1 MAPSSSNSHLPA
13 DGPEVCSR
21 FLMSGVYVVECD
33 GCGQRHGTSAD
44 QARKQRVMRCEC
56 GQFVRLDRGLTELR
70 SEPARAA
77 MPAELTA
84 AGDEEEATHML
95 SSLSAVAALR
105 GGLRG
110 RATLA
115 SLHEDEHGSS
125 LPAPR
130 GTLRSLASAPSHHPP
145 SNAPTDKKLWYVDL
159 GGSRTV
165 EMTIEQLI
173 VARRSGKL
181 GEGALVW
188 REGMAHWRPVGTL
201 IPATSVAT
209 GRLTPVPPAPSR
221 APPPA
226 PSRPPAPLS
235 RPASGLRPPA
245 PSRPPEPIP
254 QSLASYE
261 RPLATLEFAL
271 DRPESTRPA
280 SATRSPLPTG
290 SNASRVPSRPPP
302 RAVTPVPRPATW
314 LASSAP
320 NASSRPLSRAPSV
333 AVPLSPPSAPPAPRA
348 TPIPTPL
355 PSFTSDRP
363 VEAPVTSGTW
373 DWLGQRPRWVSACIA
388 LAVCIT
394 ASGSGAYLVRTLKT
408 HRQPLV
414 AATSAAD
421 QPLPGTT
428 TSNHVAPLAPAAP
441 ASAPLVVD
449 LQSLSVERSAP
460 RRIARP
466 VAVPVAR
473 PAREPEPEAVEPAL
487 ETTDPIDDDPS
498 TSSPSLG
505 NKAKNADVPIGNPYT
520 TVDSDDSAPKKPK
533 HTAND
538 E

>member
-1 MAPSSSNSHLPA
+1 M
-13 DGPEVCSR
+13 
-21 FLMSGVYVVECD
+21 VECD
-33 GCGQRHGTSAD
+33 GCGQRHGTSAE
-44 QARKQRVMRCEC
+44 QARKQRVVRCEC
-56 GQFVRLDRGLTELR
+56 GQFVRLDRALTELR
-70 SEPARAA
+70 SEPAPVAVQ
-77 MPAELTA
+77 PELTA
-84 AGDEEEATHML
+84 AGDEDEATHLL

-105 GGLRG
+105 GGG

-115 SLHEDEHGSS
+115 SLHHEDEHGS
-125 LPAPR
+125 PPVPR

-145 SNAPTDKKLWYVDL
+145 STPPTDKKLWYVDL

-201 IPATSVAT
+201 IPATSIAA
-209 GRLTPVPPAPSR
+209 GRPTPVPPAPSR
-221 APPPA
+221 PPLPV

-235 RPASGLRPPA
+235 RPASAMRPPA

-271 DRPESTRPA
+271 DRAEGARPV

-290 SNASRVPSRPPP
+290 SNASRLPSRPPP
-302 RAVTPVPRPATW
+302 RGVTPVPRPATW
-314 LASSAP
+314 LVSSAP
-320 NASSRPLSRAPSV
+320 NASSRPVSG
-333 AVPLSPPSAPPAPRA
+333 PPAVAAPLPRPSPLPTPRA

-363 VEAPVTSGTW
+363 VETPVASGTW

-394 ASGSGAYLVRTLKT
+394 ASGSGAYLVRTLKM

-414 AATSAAD
+414 LAASAAN

-428 TSNHVAPLAPAAP
+428 TSNHVAPLAPTAP
-441 ASAPLVVD
+441 TSAPLVVD
-449 LQSLSVERSAP
+449 LQSLSVEHSTP
-460 RRIARP
+460 RRVARP
-466 VAVPVAR
+466 VSIQPPAARAV
-473 PAREPEPEAVEPAL
+473 REPEPEAAEPAV
-487 ETTDPIDDDPS
+487 ENTDPIDEDPNA
-498 TSSPSLG
+498 G
-505 NKAKNADVPIGNPYT
+505 NKAKNADLPVGNPYT

-533 HTAND
+533 NTGND